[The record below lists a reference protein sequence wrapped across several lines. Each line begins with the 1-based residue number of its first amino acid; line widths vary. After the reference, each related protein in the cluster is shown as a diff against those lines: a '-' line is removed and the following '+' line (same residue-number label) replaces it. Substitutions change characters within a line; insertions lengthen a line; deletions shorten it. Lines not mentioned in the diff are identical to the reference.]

1 MPRYLIQHRH
11 EPQECGVAFASF
23 TGHES
28 ALRHRATL
36 ASCLRG
42 DHAIWWTVEAET
54 EADALAQLPFF
65 VAERSVA
72 TRVDEVQIP

>member
-1 MPRYLIQHRH
+1 MT
-11 EPQECGVAFASF
+11 FASF
-23 TGHES
+23 AGHES

-36 ASCLRG
+36 ASCLGG
-42 DHAIWWTVEAET
+42 DHAIWWTLEAES

-65 VAERSVA
+65 VAERSVL

>member
-1 MPRYLIQHRH
+1 M
-11 EPQECGVAFASF
+11 AFASF
-23 TGHES
+23 AGHES

-36 ASCLRG
+36 ASCLGG
-42 DHAIWWTVEAET
+42 DHGIWWTVDAET

-72 TRVDEVQIP
+72 TRVDEVRIP